1 MGSPDAPGIRSPK
14 LKQICWLVFAAVL
27 WSGACPAE
35 NYTLQGE
42 MGSDIRFEIR
52 KNVEVTDGVQKL
64 TLSFVVPPGFRSPT
78 YSQAINNF
86 DIRFSPPPQD
96 RTEAAGNRGSRV
108 ITAVWQRPP
117 RTVEARLS
125 FSASNRTSLQ
135 VLNTKA
141 PFPVRDIPEDGRDYL
156 KSTEQVQAGDS
167 RIQRLAAELCSG
179 VKTEFDAVQ
188 KILTWVV
195 DHVRYVTPPERYDAS
210 YSFESGKGNC
220 QNFSHLSAAL
230 MRASGI
236 PVRIVNGITLNKPFD
251 VVRQGGTLTFKMGQ
265 GRHSWIEV
273 WFPDLG
279 WVPLDPQQTAM
290 FVPNRFI
297 RIETGVDNNETIQDG
312 LMKWAQTR
320 GSEDPRDQEIIQ
332 ADFAA
337 DNVKIAGKRESYGP
351 RNLLLCPGV
360 NAAFTRKEII
370 TPPPPPVITDAELA
384 RLRFDSPFLF
394 GNLEF
399 PEGIDF
405 AFPPSRPGT
414 RKGMKVKSFVVETAE
429 YVTTGMTQYAQVF
442 ILSRPIRLKKIGL
455 ALHKFGGDGQLWID
469 LYRDNKGKPG
479 DPLAASD
486 IADLE
491 SISGKPGYR
500 WADFN
505 FKGNPVLAPGAY
517 WIGLGFTGSPIVN
530 WFYTYGKPVGPLEGT
545 RYKGVYEEDW
555 SGALGYEFNY
565 RVIGLASGKSAARKT
580 AASAKRKK

>member
-337 DNVKIAGKRESYGP
+337 DKVKIAGKRESYGP

-360 NAAFTRKEII
+360 NAAFTRKEKI

-405 AFPPSRPGT
+405 AFPPSRPGM

>member
-370 TPPPPPVITDAELA
+370 APPPPPVITDAELA

>member
-1 MGSPDAPGIRSPK
+1 VGSPDAPGIRSPK

-337 DNVKIAGKRESYGP
+337 DKVKIAGKRESYGP

-360 NAAFTRKEII
+360 NAAFTRKEKI

-405 AFPPSRPGT
+405 AFPPSRPGM